1 MKHTK
6 LLFLP
11 LLALTLGMV
20 GCSNIDRVT
29 VYPDNTNNTNNGN
42 TRVPPTGLFSV
53 NFEDEHNL
61 IKNKKQLQS
70 AYAPGN
76 EIKIYTGVV
85 MDADV
90 AMYVN
95 GAFYSTGKSVEV
107 NNQYMLEFSYTMVP
121 NAVTITIDIA
131 NINTYSTTIVPDYG
145 IHIKG
150 EVTLLLG
157 TALMPF
163 NPLDYGYDKVA
174 AGDYV
179 TVKYVGDWYE
189 EESYPSRACISRENI
204 LSVNIRH
211 GTIFEFVVDNGVATS
226 VDGASFTTQENVIN
240 RNGSFSKVSSL
251 PNGTIIYGIN
261 PVTFD
266 SFNSVYL
273 YSYNP
278 LV

>member
-11 LLALTLGMV
+11 LLTLVLGMAS
-20 GCSNIDRVT
+20 CSNIDRAT
-29 VYPDNTNNTNNGN
+29 VYPNNTNNGN

-53 NFEDEHNL
+53 TFEDEHNL

-95 GAFYSTGKSVEV
+95 GVFYSIGKSVEV
-107 NNQYMLEFSYTMVP
+107 DNKYMLEFSYTMVP
-121 NAVTITIDIA
+121 NAVTITIDIT

-145 IHIKG
+145 RHIEG

-163 NPLDYGYDKVA
+163 NPLDYGYDKVV

-179 TVKYVGDWYE
+179 TIKYVGDWYE
-189 EESYPSRACISRENI
+189 EESYPSRAYISHENI
-204 LSVNIRH
+204 LSVNIIH
-211 GTIFEFVVDNGVATS
+211 GTIFEFVVNMGVATS
-226 VDGASFTTQENVIN
+226 VDGVSFTTQENVIN
-240 RNGSFSKVSSL
+240 RNGSFSKASSL